1 MRELNRFLFLI
12 VLLVVIGLVVAA
24 WLIPELG
31 TIVYALG
38 AIAVAIIILYG
49 WLQSG

>member
-1 MRELNRFLFLI
+1 MRELNRFLFLL
-12 VLLVVIGLVVAA
+12 VLLVVVGLVLAA
-24 WLIPELG
+24 WMIPELA

-38 AIAVAIIILYG
+38 AIALAVIIVYG